1 MTETE
6 REIMTMDELFFFDGK
21 PEDLALYEAL
31 QDRLAAIGEFST
43 VVHKTQI
50 SLKNRRV
57 FACVSMLRVLPKKLL
72 PTHYLVLT
80 LCLPYPL
87 DSPRIAVKTE
97 AQPNRWTH
105 HLVLGSSDEL
115 DDELIGWLRLAYE
128 FGNRMLNRNEQ
139 DGNYQGKSAK

>member
-1 MTETE
+1 
-6 REIMTMDELFFFDGK
+6 MTMDELFFFDGK
-21 PEDLALYEAL
+21 PEELALYEAL
-31 QDRLAAIGEFST
+31 LDRIKELGEVLP

-72 PTHYLVLT
+72 PSRFLVLT
-80 LCLPYPL
+80 LGLPYPL

-105 HLVLGSSDEL
+105 HIVLGSADEL
-115 DDELIGWLRLAYE
+115 DDELLNWLRQAYE
-128 FGNRMLNRNEQ
+128 FGNRI
-139 DGNYQGKSAK
+139 K